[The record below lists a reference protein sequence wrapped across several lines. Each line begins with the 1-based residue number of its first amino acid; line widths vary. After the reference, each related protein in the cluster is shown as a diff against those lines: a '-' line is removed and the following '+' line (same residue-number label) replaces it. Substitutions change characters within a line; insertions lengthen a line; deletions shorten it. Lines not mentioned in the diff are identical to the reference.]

1 MSFRGAW
8 IVLAALQAAPAP
20 QAEPPRSYRSDY
32 FRATKPGAWA
42 KYRLTAAGAPD
53 GFTTYTRL
61 PNQGDQQRLQLRV
74 DFTAEGEKK
83 TGYTDSLLKSGYS
96 LQEDA
101 LGFGKAIVSASVW
114 EEGASAEALDEEVLE
129 DMRETTPDF
138 APTATFVATE
148 TVLGKTCDRYKYTQK
163 HPGDPEQIET
173 GDIWLNETVPFGLV
187 RQAGEARDSSGA
199 FLTRFEMNL
208 VDSGTDA
215 TAAAPARRRQAVA
228 GPPVKLADAYRDGQA
243 EVSVEVLAGSG
254 NGSRLAVQF
263 KNKSDLAIR
272 LTIPAGPAALEVG
285 GPVETLRFDSPSTW
299 LFDLEPGETSPVVE
313 LLQTGARRTISGKFV
328 SSMEGGKPAFSGDAT
343 TDTPK

>member
-1 MSFRGAW
+1 MLLRGAW
-8 IVLAALQAAPAP
+8 ILLAALQAAAAP
-20 QAEPPRSYRSDY
+20 QAESPKVYRSDY

-42 KYRLTAAGAPD
+42 KYRMTALGAPE

-61 PNQGDQQRLQLRV
+61 PDKGDQQRLQLRV

-83 TGYTDSLLKSGYS
+83 TGYTDSTLKSGYS

-101 LGFGKAIVSASVW
+101 LGFGKAIESASVW
-114 EEGASAEALDEEVLE
+114 EEGASAEVLDEEVLE
-129 DMRETTPDF
+129 DMRQTTPDF

-187 RQAGEARDSSGA
+187 RQAGEARDSAGA
-199 FLTRFEMNL
+199 FLTRFEMTL
-208 VDSGTDA
+208 VDSGNDA
-215 TAAAPARRRQAVA
+215 AAAAPVRRKQSAT

-285 GPVETLRFDSPSTW
+285 GPVETLHLDSPSTW
-299 LFDLEPGETSPVVE
+299 LFDLEPGETSPLVE
-313 LLQTGARRTISGKFV
+313 LSQTGARRAVSGKFA
-328 SSMEGGKPAFSGDAT
+328 SSMKGGKPVFSGDASV
-343 TDTPK
+343 DAVK